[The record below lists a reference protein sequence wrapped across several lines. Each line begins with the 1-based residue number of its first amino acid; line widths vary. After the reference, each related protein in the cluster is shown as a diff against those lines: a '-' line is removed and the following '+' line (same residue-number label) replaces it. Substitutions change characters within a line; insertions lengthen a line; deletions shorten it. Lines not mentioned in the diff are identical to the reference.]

1 MPGERTGVTMT
12 KRLPRILRVIHWIIL
27 GNYLSNILYA
37 AYQLFFVLKPPG
49 GKAGPLWGQADDLA
63 PDLMA
68 ARRGYAAEAWLST
81 AGLTTYLALTEYLPR
96 ILARPATGE
105 DGTA

>member
-1 MPGERTGVTMT
+1 M
-12 KRLPRILRVIHWIIL
+12 KRLPRILRIVHWMIL
-27 GNYLSNILYA
+27 GNYLTNILYA

-49 GKAGPLWGQADDLA
+49 GKAGPLWGQAGDLPA
-63 PDLMA
+63 DLMS

-96 ILARPATGE
+96 LLSDPPAHD
-105 DGTA
+105 DGAA